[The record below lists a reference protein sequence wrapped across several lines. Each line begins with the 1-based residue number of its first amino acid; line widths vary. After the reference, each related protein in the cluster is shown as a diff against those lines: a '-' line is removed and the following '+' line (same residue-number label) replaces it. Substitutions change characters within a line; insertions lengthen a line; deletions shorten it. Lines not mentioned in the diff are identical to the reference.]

1 MWFRGSWVRIPHST
15 LSRKKNGMP
24 FFFCFFYIFAAQ
36 YAGVAELVDAPD
48 LGSGSERSKGSSP
61 FIRTVTTRKKTLDS
75 YRMNTTQAQKGEQLI
90 SIKINVLKEDY
101 EPQVKKEL
109 NKLQHKAQVPGFRPG
124 MVPFG
129 MIKKMYGAQA
139 TIEVLNTLVSETLN
153 NYILENKLDLI
164 GFPLSDPDHQQ
175 PVDFDKQ
182 DSLDFFFEAAIRPE
196 IKVDYTKSKVDFAH
210 IIADDAAID
219 KTIEEIVERNPEVS
233 HPETIGENDVLE
245 LKVREAEDGKEL
257 EDGFKK
263 DYVLLDLKDI
273 KTKTNKKKLVGKT
286 TGAEFIINF
295 ATILGGQEKATKIL
309 GNDAPADS
317 DYNII
322 IDDIRHEE
330 KPELNEEFFKKIFPS
345 QELKDLDAF
354 RASVKEEMEKQ
365 YTNET
370 DRILFTKM
378 IDALVDNTP
387 FALPDEFLKR
397 WIFENNQG
405 KLSVEDIEKN
415 YAENYS
421 KGLRWQLIED
431 SIVKEN
437 MDLAITDDEVKGFLR
452 SQIFPGLDYNTME
465 DDMKARLDKIVDNY
479 LKNEEQINN
488 VKNQLADVKMTNFLK
503 TKMSINYTDQ
513 TYDEFIKS
521 LEAETKKET
530 KKTSKK
536 K

>member
-1 MWFRGSWVRIPHST
+1 
-15 LSRKKNGMP
+15 
-24 FFFCFFYIFAAQ
+24 
-36 YAGVAELVDAPD
+36 
-48 LGSGSERSKGSSP
+48 
-61 FIRTVTTRKKTLDS
+61 
-75 YRMNTTQAQKGEQLI
+75 MNTTQTQKGEQLI
-90 SIKINVLKEDY
+90 SIQINVVKDDY

-129 MIKKMYGAQA
+129 MIKKMYGAQV

-164 GFPLSDPDHQQ
+164 GYPLSDPDHQQ
-175 PVDFDKQ
+175 PVDFDTQ
-182 DSLDFFFEAAIRPE
+182 DSLDFFFEAALRPE
-196 IKVDYTKSKVDFAH
+196 IKVDYSKAKVDFAH

-219 KTIEEIVERNPEVS
+219 KTIEEIVERNPNIT
-233 HPETIGENDVLE
+233 HPETVGENDVLE

-257 EDGFKK
+257 EDGFQK
-263 DYVLLDLKDI
+263 DFVVLDLKEI

-286 TGAEFIINF
+286 TGDEFIINL
-295 ATILGGQEKATKIL
+295 ATILGGKEKAAKIL

-330 KPELNEEFFKKIFPS
+330 KPELNEEFFKKIFPNK
-345 QELKDLDAF
+345 EIKDLDAF
-354 RASVKEEMEKQ
+354 RANVKEEMEKQ

-387 FALPDEFLKR
+387 FKLPDSFLKR
-397 WIFENNQG
+397 WIHENNQG
-405 KLSVEDIEKN
+405 KLTLEDIDKN
-415 YAENYS
+415 YEENYS

-431 SIVKEN
+431 SIVKDN
-437 MDLAITDDEVKGFLR
+437 PDLAITDDEVKGFLR
-452 SQIFPGLDYNTME
+452 SQIFPGIDYDNME

-479 LKNEEQINN
+479 LQNEEQINN
-488 VKNQLADVKMTNFLK
+488 VKNQIADVKMTNFLK
-503 TKMSINYTDQ
+503 TKMKIKYTDQ
-513 TYDEFIKS
+513 TYDDFIKS
-521 LEAETKKET
+521 LEKET